1 MTVEIMWQETDSTQI
16 DIVENF
22 AKPALQAIQDEYGVN
37 FTWVSSVDSSI
48 QQLAATGTLSD
59 IFFGTVTQELR
70 ESNVVMDIAPILTAD
85 SYLEDTYTTPG
96 FFYFK
101 DQIWSLSTGARSF
114 YNGMFCWG
122 E

>member
-70 ESNVVMDIAPILTAD
+70 KSNVVMDTAPMTMLLQMVLTGLPTKA
-85 SYLEDTYTTPG
+85 
-96 FFYFK
+96 
-101 DQIWSLSTGARSF
+101 
-114 YNGMFCWG
+114 
-122 E
+122 